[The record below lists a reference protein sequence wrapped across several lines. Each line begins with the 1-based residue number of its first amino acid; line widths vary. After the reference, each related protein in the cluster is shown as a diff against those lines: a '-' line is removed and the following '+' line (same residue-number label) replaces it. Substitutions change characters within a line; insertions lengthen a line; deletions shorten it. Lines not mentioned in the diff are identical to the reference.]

1 MERMKT
7 FFKYFLVIV
16 LLIVF
21 SNFVTNS
28 LLKTSYKKI
37 KKYEINVTDLYV
49 DVDEAKA
56 TARNGY
62 IKGIVKNNTDNVVS
76 NKYLRFTLLSRY
88 GNILG
93 EKYVKIDKIEK
104 DELKRYDV
112 KFDYDN
118 VKSFRIEMVDTMP
131 EGISYFELIKENV
144 KAYGNKI
151 IK

>member
-144 KAYGNKI
+144 KDYGNKI

>member
-37 KKYEINVTDLYV
+37 KKYEINVTGLYV

-56 TARNGY
+56 TGRNGY
-62 IKGIVKNNTDNVVS
+62 IKGIVKNNTDNTVTD
-76 NKYLRFTLLSRY
+76 KYLKFTLLSKY
-88 GNILG
+88 GHALG

-104 DELKRYDV
+104 DELKKYDV

-118 VKSFRIEMVDTMP
+118 VK
-131 EGISYFELIKENV
+131 
-144 KAYGNKI
+144 
-151 IK
+151 